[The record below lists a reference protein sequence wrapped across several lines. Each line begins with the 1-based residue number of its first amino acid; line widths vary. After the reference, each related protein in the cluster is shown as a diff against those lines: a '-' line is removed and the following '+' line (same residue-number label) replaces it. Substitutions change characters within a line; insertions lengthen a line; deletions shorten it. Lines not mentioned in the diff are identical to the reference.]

1 MLPCGGMYS
10 CNKTVECS
18 TEYKHNLH
26 QRLKDTCTNHGTL
39 TIIFIILL
47 LFTSLKEKKMFKT
60 KMSIG

>member
-39 TIIFIILL
+39 TIIFIIIYLPL
-47 LFTSLKEKKMFKT
+47 REENV
-60 KMSIG
+60 